1 MAKTNESV
9 SYESLLKAFKAGK
22 LPPVLFMYGEEPFY
36 MDQLANWL
44 EKNAVEESQQGFNQT
59 VLYGRDVDAGQI
71 INASRRFP
79 MMYSHQLVLIKEAQ
93 NITEAELEKLIPYFN
108 KPLDTTVL
116 VICYKGKTL
125 DKRKKLYKSLEDA
138 AKSTGKVFVFQSN
151 KEKDYQIN
159 KWIAAYVVSQGFQ
172 INQQT
177 ADLLAEYLGN
187 DLEKIANEIG
197 KLAINIAAGSTI
209 TNELVEKYIGISKE
223 YNVFELQKAIG
234 EKNIFKAFQIAQFF
248 GESPKAA
255 NFSMPM
261 CIGNLYQLF
270 YKLYLLHHNAGK
282 EQDFLAKLIG
292 IHPYFFKE
300 YNLYTRNYS
309 LARVKR
315 NIGILLEYD
324 LKSKG
329 YGSSAT
335 DDGELL
341 KELIYKLVA

>member
-1 MAKTNESV
+1 MAKSNESI
-9 SYESLLKAFKAGK
+9 SFDSLMKALKSGK

-36 MDQLANWL
+36 MDQIANWL

-108 KPLDTTVL
+108 KPLETTVL
-116 VICYKGKTL
+116 AICYKGKTL
-125 DKRKKLYKSLEDA
+125 DKRKKLYKSLEEA
-138 AKSTGKVFVFQSN
+138 AKSNGKVFVFVSN

-159 KWIAAYVVSQGFQ
+159 SWISAYVSSQGFK
-172 INQQT
+172 INDDT
-177 ADLLAEYLGN
+177 AKLLAEYLGN
-187 DLEKIANEIG
+187 DLEKIANEIA
-197 KLAINIAAGSTI
+197 KLAINIASGATI
-209 TNELVEKYIGISKE
+209 TNDLVEKYIGISKE

-270 YKLYLLHHNAGK
+270 NKLYLMHYNQGIGQ
-282 EQDFLAKLIG
+282 ESLAKLMG
-292 IHPYFFKE
+292 VHPYFFKE
-300 YNLYTRNYS
+300 YNVYARNYS

-315 NIGILLEYD
+315 NISILLEYD

-335 DDGELL
+335 EDGELL